1 MITSLQRKALFFV
14 ITNDNYRK
22 MNEQQLFIKIGDKI
36 KEIRLEKGISQQ
48 DLAAKCNFEKANMS
62 RIEAGRTNLTIKNA
76 YKISLALG
84 VRLKDL
90 LDVE

>member
-1 MITSLQRKALFFV
+1 
-14 ITNDNYRK
+14 

-36 KEIRLEKGISQQ
+36 KETRELKGMSQQ
-48 DLAAKCNFEKANMS
+48 DLAAKCNFEKSNMS

-76 YKISLALG
+76 YKISMALEIK
-84 VRLKDL
+84 LKDL